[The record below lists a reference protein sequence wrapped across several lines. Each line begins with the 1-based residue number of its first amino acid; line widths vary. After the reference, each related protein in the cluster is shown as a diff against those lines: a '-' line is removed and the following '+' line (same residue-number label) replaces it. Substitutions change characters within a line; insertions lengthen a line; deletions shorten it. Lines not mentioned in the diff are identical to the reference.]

1 MSTTSLPTPDHA
13 AELRSA
19 MLAAGFTADGLL
31 DLLGAPAYPALARSE
46 TVPARRPTRG
56 AGDAPPPPPPP

>member
-1 MSTTSLPTPDHA
+1 MRGPRPPFRAYGPAVTGRTGPSGHNGRVSTTSLPTPDHA

-31 DLLGAPAYPALARSE
+31 DPVSYTYL
-46 TVPARRPTRG
+46 
-56 AGDAPPPPPPP
+56 